1 MIQALLVDLDDT
13 LLENDLGRFL
23 PAYFDLLAG
32 ELATFGPKDQILAA
46 LLAGTKAMLGNE
58 DPERTLAQV
67 FYASFESAT
76 GADPLKVAVVLDHFY
91 RETYPQLATI
101 TRPKDGASDFLRA
114 AFSRGLAVAVATNPL
129 MTRAAIEHRLSWAG
143 APSNEFGYALITDV
157 ETLHFAKP
165 RPAYFAEALA
175 YLGRLPSE
183 AAMVGNDLNEDLEPA
198 ASLGMPT
205 FHVTGAPG
213 DGRPS
218 GDLADASRWLA
229 AQAQVEPPPVH
240 QPAALIARFEG
251 QLAAMLTKLRLVG
264 EDGLRH
270 PMAAGSLAPLQVVCH
285 LRDVDRE
292 VNLPRL
298 KVFLEKDD
306 PFFSSVNTDNW
317 IAERDYIHEEAAAAV
332 QGFIAARKAVTAAL
346 RDLSAAQWQRRAR
359 HSLLGPTSL
368 TDWIAVLAEHDLRH
382 VAQVIAPVGSSLLAA
397 DSA

>member
-13 LLENDLGRFL
+13 LLENDLGKFI
-23 PAYFDLLAG
+23 PAYFDLLAE
-32 ELATFGPKDQILAA
+32 ELATFGPRDQILAA

-67 FYASFESAT
+67 FYVSFESAT
-76 GADPLKVAVVLDHFY
+76 GADPLQVAVVLDHFY
-91 RETYPQLATI
+91 RETYRQLSTL
-101 TRPKDGASDFLRA
+101 TRRKDGASDFLRA
-114 AFSRGLAVAVATNPL
+114 AFSQGLAVAVATNPL
-129 MTRAAIEHRLSWAG
+129 MIRPAIEHRLRWAG
-143 APSNEFGYALITDV
+143 APSDEFGYALITDV

-183 AAMVGNDLNEDLEPA
+183 AAMVGNDPNEDLEPA

-205 FHVTGAPG
+205 FHVTASPI
-213 DGRPS
+213 DG
-218 GDLADASRWLA
+218 
-229 AQAQVEPPPVH
+229 
-240 QPAALIARFEG
+240 FEG
-251 QLAAMLTKLRLVG
+251 HLAAMLTKLRLVG

-270 PMAAGSLAPLQVVCH
+270 PIASDGLSPLQVVCH

-317 IAERDYIHEEAAAAV
+317 IAERDYIHEAATAAV
-332 QGFIAARKAVTAAL
+332 QGFIEARKAVTAAL

-359 HSLLGPTSL
+359 HSIFGP
-368 TDWIAVLAEHDLRH
+368 I
-382 VAQVIAPVGSSLLAA
+382 PP
-397 DSA
+397 

>member
-13 LLENDLGRFL
+13 LLENDLGRFI

-32 ELATFGPKDQILAA
+32 ELAEFGPKDRILGAI
-46 LLAGTKAMLGNE
+46 LAGTKAMLGNE

-67 FYASFESAT
+67 FYASFEEAT

-91 RETYPQLATI
+91 RGTYPQLATI
-101 TRPKDGASDFLRA
+101 TRRKDGASDFLRA
-114 AFSRGLAVAVATNPL
+114 AFSQGLAVAIATNPL
-129 MTRAAIEHRLSWAG
+129 MIRPAIEHRLSWAG
-143 APSNEFGYALITDV
+143 VPSDEFGYALITDV

-175 YLGRLPSE
+175 YLGRLPTE
-183 AAMVGNDLNEDLEPA
+183 AAMVGNDPNEDLEPA

-205 FHVTGAPG
+205 FQVTGSPV
-213 DGRPS
+213 DGGPS
-218 GDLADASRWLA
+218 GDLAEASRWLA
-229 AQAQVEPPPVH
+229 AQAQVEPPPVN

-264 EDGLRH
+264 EDGLH
-270 PMAAGSLAPLQVVCH
+270 QPMATGSLAPLQVVCH

-298 KVFLEKDD
+298 KVFLERDD

-317 IAERDYIHEEAAAAV
+317 IAERGYIHEEAKAAV
-332 QGFIAARKAVTAAL
+332 EGFIAARKAVTAAL
-346 RDLSAAQWQRRAR
+346 RDLSADQWLRRAR
-359 HSLLGPTSL
+359 HSLFGPISL

-382 VAQVIAPVGSSLLAA
+382 VAQVIAPLGSGLLTA